1 MVQFSYTALMSKNL
15 QAHRVNMQ
23 VFAQEGE
30 PYDGITLLQNLE
42 RVQQETLGLKSDSAV
57 HWQATSELRPA
68 PSGDDQIW
76 LHLTA
81 STAVPLACQRCMAA
95 VEVGLTVDQWYRFVA
110 TEDIAMAE
118 DDQSEE
124 DLLVMAPS
132 FDLLALLE
140 DELLMA
146 IPLVPMHEACP
157 VIPTLSAG
165 SEALAPADDAGNNK
179 PNPFAVLAGL
189 RQTK

>member
-1 MVQFSYTALMSKNL
+1 MQFSYTAPMSKTL
-15 QAHRVNMQ
+15 QVHRVNMQ

-30 PYDGITLLQNLE
+30 SYQGVSLLQNME
-42 RVQQETLGLKSDSAV
+42 RLRQEAPGLQPDLAV
-57 HWQATSELRPA
+57 HWQASSELRPA

-81 STAVPLACQRCMAA
+81 NTVVPLACQRCMAA
-95 VEVGLTVDQWYRFVA
+95 VDVDLAVDQWYRFVA

-118 DDQSEE
+118 DDQSDE
-124 DLLVMAPS
+124 DLLVMEPH

-146 IPLVPMHEACP
+146 IPLVPMHEECP
-157 VIPTLSAG
+157 VLPVFSAG
-165 SEALAPADDAGNNK
+165 DAVLAPVDPADGSK
-179 PNPFAVLAGL
+179 PNPFAVLAKL
-189 RQTK
+189 KQDK

>member
-1 MVQFSYTALMSKNL
+1 MQFSYTALMSKTF
-15 QAHRVNMQ
+15 QVHRVNMQ
-23 VFAQEGE
+23 VFAQEGV
-30 PYDGITLLQNLE
+30 PYEGIGLLQNME
-42 RVQQETLGLKSDSAV
+42 RLQQETLGLRPDLAV
-57 HWQATSELRPA
+57 HWQASSELRPA

-81 STAVPLACQRCMAA
+81 NTKVPLACQRCMTG
-95 VEVGLTVDQWYRFVA
+95 VDVDLTVDQWYRFVA

-124 DLLVMAPS
+124 DLLVMEPF

-146 IPLVPMHEACP
+146 IPLVPMHEECP
-157 VIPTLSAG
+157 VTPVLSVG
-165 SEALAPADDAGNNK
+165 DDALAQADPVEGIK
-179 PNPFAVLAGL
+179 PNPFAVLAKLKQG
-189 RQTK
+189 K

>member
-1 MVQFSYTALMSKNL
+1 MSKTL
-15 QAHRVNMQ
+15 QVHRVNMQ
-23 VFAQEGE
+23 TFAQEGE
-30 PYDGITLLQNLE
+30 PYVAVSLLQNME
-42 RVQQETLGLKSDSAV
+42 RVRKETLGLRSDLAV
-57 HWQATSELRPA
+57 NWQASSELRPA

-81 STAVPLACQRCMAA
+81 STTVPLACQRCMAA
-95 VEVGLTVDQWYRFVA
+95 VDIELTVDQKYRFVA

-124 DLLVMAPS
+124 DLLVMEPS

-146 IPLVPMHEACP
+146 IPLVPMHEECP
-157 VIPTLSAG
+157 VNPALLAG
-165 SEALAPADDAGNNK
+165 GETPALESLVEGEK
-179 PNPFAVLAGL
+179 PNPFAVLAKL
-189 RQTK
+189 KQTK

>member
-1 MVQFSYTALMSKNL
+1 MGQFSYTAPMSKTP

-23 VFAQEGE
+23 VFAQEGKTYE
-30 PYDGITLLQNLE
+30 GTTLLQNLE
-42 RVQQETLGLKSDSAV
+42 RVRQETLGLSADLMV
-57 HWQATSELRPA
+57 NWQAHSEMRPA

-81 STAVPLACQRCMAA
+81 STVVPLACQRCMG
-95 VEVGLTVDQWYRFVA
+95 VVDVVLTVDQWYRFVA

-124 DLLVMAPS
+124 DLLVMEPH

-146 IPLVPMHEACP
+146 IPLVPMHEQCP
-157 VIPTLSAG
+157 VTPGFSAVEDAQ
-165 SEALAPADDAGNNK
+165 SEVEPAENKK
-179 PNPFAVLAGL
+179 PNPFAVLAKL
-189 RQTK
+189 KQDK

>member
-1 MVQFSYTALMSKNL
+1 MSKTL
-15 QAHRVNMQ
+15 QVHRVNMQ

-30 PYDGITLLQNLE
+30 PYEGITLLQNME
-42 RVQQETLGLKSDSAV
+42 RLRQETLGLRSDLAV
-57 HWQATSELRPA
+57 HWHASGELRPA

-81 STAVPLACQRCMAA
+81 NTVVPLACQRCMAGVDVDLA
-95 VEVGLTVDQWYRFVA
+95 VDQWYRFVA

-124 DLLVMAPS
+124 DLLVMEPH

-146 IPLVPMHEACP
+146 IPLVPMHEECP
-157 VIPTLSAG
+157 VTPVFSAG
-165 SEALAPADDAGNNK
+165 EEVPVLAGPVEGSK
-179 PNPFAVLAGL
+179 PNPFAVLAKLKQG
-189 RQTK
+189 K